1 MDLYLPWGSINHLS
15 FNLLSLHIKWFIF
28 FFSKTSNGIYMEPGG
43 VIRTV
48 GNPVPDGNIVMDH
61 AFEIA
66 ELPVK
71 LELRYVIESKRAANG
86 LDCPKIDHN
95 SKDSKNQQVFPIIYY
110 FY

>member
-1 MDLYLPWGSINHLS
+1 
-15 FNLLSLHIKWFIF
+15 
-28 FFSKTSNGIYMEPGG
+28 MEPGG

-48 GNPVPDGNIVMDH
+48 GNPVPHGNIVMDH

-95 SKDSKNQQVFPIIYY
+95 SEDSKNQQVFPIIYY